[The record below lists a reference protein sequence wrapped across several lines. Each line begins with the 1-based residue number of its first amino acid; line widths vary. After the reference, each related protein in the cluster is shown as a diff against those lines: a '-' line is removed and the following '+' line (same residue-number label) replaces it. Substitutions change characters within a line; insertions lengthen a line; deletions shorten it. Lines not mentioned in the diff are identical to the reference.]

1 MGRKKKN
8 RGARFAVGERVV
20 NFAPRACEENGGHA
34 PEGTVLRVTK
44 KNGFWQYQVQV
55 AGTDRIT
62 TWDEMLM
69 GAVDV

>member
-1 MGRKKKN
+1 ML
-8 RGARFAVGERVV
+8 
-20 NFAPRACEENGGHA
+20 NFAPRACEENGGHP
-34 PEGTVLRVTK
+34 PEGTVLRTTRK
-44 KNGFWQYQVQV
+44 SGYWQYQVQV

>member
-1 MGRKKKN
+1 M
-8 RGARFAVGERVV
+8 V

-55 AGTDRIT
+55 EGTDRIA